1 MAREP
6 FFGLKGRSLTWG
18 ITLCTASCYLLYGYD
33 QGIMGSIINTKYF
46 LEAVGISV
54 TDADTLSTVVSIYDV
69 GCMAGCLT
77 AAIVGGYLGRKKMIF
92 VGCIVMCIGAAI
104 QCSSYSV
111 GQLIAG
117 RVIAGLGNGFNTGS
131 VPTWISE
138 TSKAKSRGQM
148 VSTQMSIAAFGIV
161 VAYWMNYGFFHL
173 TGQIVWRFPIAFQI
187 AFAIPTILMVPF
199 LPESPRF
206 NYAKGRH
213 AEADEAL
220 AALKN
225 APVDSEFVQAEKKS
239 ILEAIE
245 LEDHLGEFSW
255 KSVFWDTS
263 GQKIHIRMGL
273 VVLIQ
278 MLQELPGLN
287 MVFYY
292 SSFIFITIGI
302 AQKTSLVLGGVASI
316 CFWLGSIFGIFLI
329 DRVGRKNLL
338 HAGTIPSLITYAIYI
353 PMIKNGGQS
362 QLWVAFA
369 FTCVIC
375 FAYGYSWLPIPWVL
389 GPELLPVRYRH
400 VGAGLNAFS
409 NWTFTFI
416 IVKVGPIGLT
426 NIHWRL
432 YIIFLVFTI
441 CQLVVVWAFYPE
453 TKGLTLEEIDTLFVK
468 DSNVVQQL
476 TAKGQAVRNLEDKN
490 GAVTSSS
497 EDSSY
502 AEKTA

>member
-6 FFGLKGRSLTWG
+6 FFGLKGSGLTWG

-33 QGIMGSIINTKYF
+33 QGLMGSIINTSYF
-46 LEAVGISV
+46 LDAVGIDV
-54 TDADTLSTVVSIYDV
+54 KDADTLSTVVSIYDV

-92 VGCIVMCIGAAI
+92 LGCIIMCIGAAI

-138 TSKAKSRGQM
+138 TSKARSRGQM

-161 VAYWMNYGFFHL
+161 IAYWMNYGFFHL
-173 TGQIVWRFPIAFQI
+173 QGQIV
-187 AFAIPTILMVPF
+187 
-199 LPESPRF
+199 PRF
-206 NYAKGRH
+206 NYAKGRY
-213 AEADEAL
+213 EQADVAL

-225 APVDSEFVQAEKKS
+225 APIDSEIVQAERKS
-239 ILEAIE
+239 ILDAIE
-245 LEDHLGEFSW
+245 LEDHMGEFSW
-255 KSVFWDTS
+255 KSVFYDTS
-263 GQKIHIRMGL
+263 GQKIHIRMLL
-273 VVLIQ
+273 VMVIQ

-302 AQKTSLVLGGVASI
+302 AQKTSLVLGGVTSI
-316 CFWLGSIFGIFLI
+316 CFWLGSIAGIFLI

-353 PMIKNGGQS
+353 PMIKDAGQTE
-362 QLWVAFA
+362 LWVAFA

-426 NIHWRL
+426 NIGWRL
-432 YIIFLVFTI
+432 YIIFLVFTV
-441 CQLVVVWAFYPE
+441 CQLVMVWAFYPE

-468 DSNVVQQL
+468 DKEMIQQL
-476 TAKGQAVRNLEDKN
+476 HAEGQAVRNLEDKQD
-490 GAVTSSS
+490 AVTSSS
-497 EDSSY
+497 EHNSY
-502 AEKTA
+502 AEKTSA

>member
-1 MAREP
+1 
-6 FFGLKGRSLTWG
+6 
-18 ITLCTASCYLLYGYD
+18 
-33 QGIMGSIINTKYF
+33 MGSIINTPYF
-46 LEAVGISV
+46 LNAVGIEVS
-54 TDADTLSTVVSIYDV
+54 DANTLSTVVSIYDV
-69 GCMAGCLT
+69 GCMAGCLV
-77 AAIVGGYLGRKKMIF
+77 AAFFGGYLGRKKMIF
-92 VGCIVMCIGAAI
+92 IGTCIMVVGAAI

-117 RVIAGLGNGFNTGS
+117 RVITGLGNGFNTGS

-138 TSKAKSRGQM
+138 TSKAKSRGKM
-148 VSTQMSIAAFGIV
+148 VSTQLSIAAFGIV

-173 TGQIVWRFPIAFQI
+173 TGQIVWRFPLAFQI
-187 AFAIPTILMVPF
+187 AFAIPTLCMLPF

-206 NYAKGRH
+206 NYAKGH
-213 AEADEAL
+213 NDKADLAL

-225 APVDSEFVQAEKKS
+225 APIDSEIVQTERKQ
-239 ILEAIE
+239 ILDAIQ

-255 KSVFWDTS
+255 KSVVWDTS
-263 GQKIHIRMGL
+263 GQKIHIRMLL
-273 VVLIQ
+273 VVVIQ

-302 AQKTSLVLGGVASI
+302 KAATALILGGITSL
-316 CFWLGSIFGIFLI
+316 CFWLGSVAGIFLI

-338 HAGTIPSLITYAIYI
+338 HLGTIPSLITYAVYI
-353 PMIKNGGQS
+353 PMIKNGGPT
-362 QLWVAFA
+362 QLWVAFG

-426 NIHWRL
+426 NIGWKL
-432 YIIFLVFTI
+432 YIIFLVFTV
-441 CQLVVVWAFYPE
+441 CQLVCVWAFYPE

-468 DSNVVQQL
+468 DHDVIQRL
-476 TAKGQAVRNLEDKN
+476 TDQGQAVRVLEDKN
-490 GAVTSSS
+490 GTSSGVS
-497 EDSSY
+497 DDISDL
-502 AEKTA
+502 EKR

>member
-6 FFGLKGRSLTWG
+6 FFGLKGHSLTWG

-33 QGIMGSIINTKYF
+33 QGLMGSIINTNYF
-46 LEAVGISV
+46 LDAIGISIE
-54 TDADTLSTVVSIYDV
+54 DADTLSTVVSIYDV

-92 VGCIVMCIGAAI
+92 FGCIIMCIGAAI
-104 QCSSYSV
+104 QCTSYSV

-138 TSKAKSRGQM
+138 TSKARSRGQM
-148 VSTQMSIAAFGIV
+148 VTTQMSIAAFGIV
-161 VAYWMNYGFFHL
+161 IAYWMNYGFFHL
-173 TGQIVWRFPIAFQI
+173 EGQIVWRFPVAFQI
-187 AFAIPTILMVPF
+187 AFAIPTIILIPF

-206 NYAKGRH
+206 NYSKGRI
-213 AEADEAL
+213 EQADIAL
-220 AALKN
+220 SALKG
-225 APVDSEFVQAEKKS
+225 APIDSEIVQAEKKS
-239 ILEAIE
+239 ILDAIQ

-263 GQKIHIRMGL
+263 GQKIHIRMAL
-273 VVLIQ
+273 VVVIQ

-302 AQKTSLVLGGVASI
+302 AQKTSLVLGGVTSI
-316 CFWLGSIFGIFLI
+316 CFWLGSIAGIFLI
-329 DRVGRKNLL
+329 DKVGRKNLL
-338 HAGTIPSLITYAIYI
+338 HAGTIPSLISYAIYA
-353 PMIKNGGQS
+353 PM
-362 QLWVAFA
+362 
-369 FTCVIC
+369 
-375 FAYGYSWLPIPWVL
+375 
-389 GPELLPVRYRH
+389 LLPVRYRH

-426 NIHWRL
+426 NIGWKL
-432 YIIFLVFTI
+432 YIVFLVFTV

-468 DSNVVQQL
+468 DKEVVQQL
-476 TAKGQAVRNLEDKN
+476 TAEGQVVRNLEDKHS
-490 GAVTSSS
+490 AVTSSS
-497 EDSSY
+497 EHHSY
-502 AEKTA
+502 AEKTAA